1 MDRVQHLLHPRIE
14 VIPYWHSFI
23 CVSRTF
29 MHQLRTGDFC
39 CVQVS
44 LCSARERW
52 VCEWCFSLDTLHVAV
67 LAMLDWFHEGTRKTN
82 ENTRNDTP
90 LQRPRS
96 KRRLC
101 LTKHKQNNPWRTSSM
116 WGLFRAIDV
125 GAHGPNF
132 RMPSHRHII
141 SIRVFFISY
150 RYRIPTSHVCV
161 LLE

>member
-14 VIPYWHSFI
+14 VIPYWHSYS

-29 MHQLRTGDFC
+29 MHQLRTGGFC

-44 LCSARERW
+44 SCSATERW
-52 VCEWCFSLDTLHVAV
+52 VCERVVSLDTLHVAV
-67 LAMLDWFHEGTRKTN
+67 LPMLDGFHEGTRKAN
-82 ENTRNDTP
+82 ENTQNDTP

-96 KRRLC
+96 RRRLC

-125 GAHGPNF
+125 GAHGPYF
-132 RMPSHRHII
+132 WMPSHCHII
-141 SIRVFFISY
+141 SIRAFYISY
-150 RYRIPTSHVCV
+150 RYRIPNSHVRV